1 MKGHGSDT
9 KNKSVSKWYEEFP
22 KAEVPYKHAKSDF
35 EVLNLKD
42 EGKKYLNADTSAFQ
56 LKQSHSK
63 NSEIMWLKTAL
74 TRGTTSDKVAAAV
87 VLIQDNPKY
96 NLVQLTSLI
105 SQVKAA
111 KHNQCNMIITALKD
125 LFLSDLLHPK
135 YKLLKFEEQDL
146 DKIENLETS
155 DQINKIDGSRKK
167 LLAHWCFEDQLREQY
182 ENFVLSLANIA
193 SDTVETNRERAI
205 SVMTDLLIGNSEQ
218 EHKLL
223 ELIVNKIGDP
233 HCKVGSKAVFCLQKL
248 LYEHSNMK
256 FVILKEVEKL
266 LFRKNVGQRAQ
277 YYAICL
283 LTQFVLTKADD
294 EVATSLIEVY
304 FAFFKACLKK
314 GEPDS
319 RMMAAILTGVSR
331 AYHFAKIDSD
341 LLRDH
346 IDSVYKVIHIG
357 SFNVS
362 LNALNLLYHVEGTSK
377 DQSNRFYSAFYR
389 KLLDPQIGIANKRA
403 VFLNLLYRVLQ
414 NDQSLLRLYA
424 FIKRILQIT
433 LYFPANMACAT
444 LYVISKV
451 LQSRKDL
458 KHFLLHSQNSIKIE
472 NNFSNAKEND
482 SSKNKEIINID
493 ENEPTV
499 SPEMDSNIMMNVT
512 IDTTVNLPKQ
522 DIDEKQDIDA
532 DTKDF
537 TQKPYNP
544 FCRNPLYANA
554 MKSLH
559 AELVSLSKHF
569 HPSVSLFANLII
581 QEKTINYTGDPLEDL
596 TLIRFLDRYVFKN
609 PKKLE
614 SKKVQKKNDPLAQ
627 RSGYLPK
634 GIRSLPVDSIAY
646 LNEAEERIPV
656 DELFLYRYL
665 KRKNESTNVYNE
677 KDSDNESV
685 NSEEFNEMLDKF
697 STNENLDDLDIA
709 AAIGTIKN
717 KKDDEIDDFENSEH
731 MEDEENDVNS
741 STESEDIDEGSDN
754 SLDDIDDSD
763 IADIEDEDLSDIYFS
778 EGSDNND
785 DDLSG
790 VMLNIKNKHNKGND
804 PIRQHKVKKNNKK
817 NLNDIFVSAE
827 KFSQMLEEQ
836 SRTKN
841 KHGSTNALNTMDG
854 ATSKQIDWETKRN
867 QKLTRSFDRKKR
879 KHVKILNNKN
889 NKKIKR

>member
-1 MKGHGSDT
+1 MKGHGSNT
-9 KNKSVSKWYEEFP
+9 KNKNVSKWYEEFP

-35 EVLNLKD
+35 EVLNLKE

-56 LKQSHSK
+56 LKQSHSG
-63 NSEIMWLKTAL
+63 NSEIIWLKTAL

-96 NLVQLTSLI
+96 NLVQLIFLI

-125 LFLSDLLHPK
+125 LFLSDLLHSK

-146 DKIENLETS
+146 DKIDNLQIS

-167 LLAHWCFEDQLREQY
+167 LLAHWYFEDQLREQY

-193 SDTVETNRERAI
+193 SDTVETNREKAI
-205 SVMTDLLIGNSEQ
+205 SVMTDLLIGNAEQ

-233 HCKVGSKAVFCLQKL
+233 HCKVGSKAVFCLKKL

-256 FVILKEVEKL
+256 FVVLKEVEKL

-283 LTQFVLTKADD
+283 LTQFVLETADD
-294 EVATSLIEVY
+294 EIATSLIEVY

-331 AYHFAKIDSD
+331 AYHFAKMDSD

-346 IDSVYKVIHIG
+346 IDSVYKVVHIG

-362 LNALNLLYHVEGTSK
+362 LNALNLLYQVERTN
-377 DQSNRFYSAFYR
+377 QSNRFYSAFYR
-389 KLLDPQIGIANKRA
+389 KLLDPQIGIAKKQA
-403 VFLNLLYRVLQ
+403 VFLNLLYRVLK

-433 LYFPANMACAT
+433 LYFPPNMACAT
-444 LYVISKV
+444 LYLISKI

-458 KHFLLHSQNSIKIE
+458 KHFLLRSQNSIKIE
-472 NNFSNAKEND
+472 SNFSNAKENN

-493 ENEPTV
+493 ENESMVP
-499 SPEMDSNIMMNVT
+499 SEIDLNIMMNVT
-512 IDTTVNLPKQ
+512 INPTENLPKQ
-522 DIDEKQDIDA
+522 DIVIKEDVDA
-532 DTKDF
+532 DIKDVA
-537 TQKPYNP
+537 QKPYDP

-554 MKSLH
+554 MKSLY

-569 HPSVSLFANLII
+569 HPSVSLFANAII
-581 QEKTINYTGDPLEDL
+581 QEKTINYTGDSLEDL

-614 SKKVQKKNDPLAQ
+614 NKKIRKKNDPLAQ
-627 RSGYLPK
+627 RGSYVPK
-634 GIRSLPVDSIAY
+634 GVRSLPVDSMAY

-656 DELFLYRYL
+656 DELFLYHYL
-665 KRKNESTNVYNE
+665 KRKSKSTNMYNE

-697 STNENLDDLDIA
+697 STNKDLDDLDIA

-717 KKDDEIDDFENSEH
+717 KKGDEIDDLENNEH
-731 MEDEENDVNS
+731 MEDEENDINS
-741 STESEDIDEGSDN
+741 NTESEVDIDEESDN

-778 EGSDNND
+778 EDSDNND
-785 DDLSG
+785 ADLRG
-790 VMLNIKNKHNKGND
+790 TILNIKNKHIKGND
-804 PIRQHKVKKNNKK
+804 PIRQHKIKKNNKK
-817 NLNDIFVSAE
+817 NLDDIFVSAE

-841 KHGSTNALNTMDG
+841 KHGGTNALNTMDG

-879 KHVKILNNKN
+879 KRVKILNNKN
-889 NKKIKR
+889 SKKTKQY

>member
-1 MKGHGSDT
+1 MKGHGSDI
-9 KNKSVSKWYEEFP
+9 KNKNVSKWYEEFP
-22 KAEVPYKHAKSDF
+22 KAEVPYKHAKTDF
-35 EVLNLKD
+35 EVLNLKE

-56 LKQSHSK
+56 LKQSHSR

-96 NLVQLTSLI
+96 NLVQLISLI

-146 DKIENLETS
+146 DKIDNLQTS

-167 LLAHWCFEDQLREQY
+167 LLAHWFFEDQL
-182 ENFVLSLANIA
+182 L
-193 SDTVETNRERAI
+193 
-205 SVMTDLLIGNSEQ
+205 
-218 EHKLL
+218 
-223 ELIVNKIGDP
+223 
-233 HCKVGSKAVFCLQKL
+233 GSKAVFCLKKL

-256 FVILKEVEKL
+256 FVVLKEVEKL

-283 LTQFVLTKADD
+283 LTQFVLKTADD
-294 EVATSLIEVY
+294 EIATSLIEVY

-331 AYHFAKIDSD
+331 AYHFAKMDSV

-346 IDSVYKVIHIG
+346 IDSVYKVVHIG

-362 LNALNLLYHVEGTSK
+362 LNALNLLYHVERTN
-377 DQSNRFYSAFYR
+377 QSNRFYTAFYK
-389 KLLDPQIGIANKRA
+389 KLLDPQIGIAKKQA

-444 LYVISKV
+444 LYLISKV

-458 KHFLLHSQNSIKIE
+458 KNFLLHSQNPIKIE
-472 NNFSNAKEND
+472 NNFSNSQENN

-493 ENEPTV
+493 ENESMVP
-499 SPEMDSNIMMNVT
+499 PEIDLNIMMNVT
-512 IDTTVNLPKQ
+512 INTTENLPKQ
-522 DIDEKQDIDA
+522 DIDVKEDIDA
-532 DTKDF
+532 DIKDIA
-537 TQKPYNP
+537 QKPYDP

-554 MKSLH
+554 MKSLY

-569 HPSVSLFANLII
+569 HPSVSLFANAII
-581 QEKTINYTGDPLEDL
+581 QEKAINYTGDSLEDL

-614 SKKVQKKNDPLAQ
+614 DKKVQKKNDPLAQ
-627 RSGYLPK
+627 RGSYVPK
-634 GIRSLPVDSIAY
+634 GIRSLPVDSMAY

-656 DELFLYRYL
+656 DELFLYHYL
-665 KRKNESTNVYNE
+665 KRKSESTNICND
-677 KDSDNESV
+677 KDSDSESV

-697 STNENLDDLDIA
+697 STNKDLDDLDIA

-717 KKDDEIDDFENSEH
+717 RKDDEIDDLENSEYI
-731 MEDEENDVNS
+731 EDEENDVNS
-741 STESEDIDEGSDN
+741 NTDLEADIDEKSDN
-754 SLDDIDDSD
+754 SLDDVDDFD
-763 IADIEDEDLSDIYFS
+763 ITDIEDEDLSDIYFS
-778 EGSDNND
+778 EDSDNND
-785 DDLSG
+785 DDDLSG
-790 VMLNIKNKHNKGND
+790 TISNIKNKHIKGND
-804 PIRQHKVKKNNKK
+804 PIRQHKIKKNNKK
-817 NLNDIFVSAE
+817 NLDDIFVSAE

-879 KHVKILNNKN
+879 KRVKISNNKN
-889 NKKIKR
+889 NLTKSFGQNKIFYFCEVLV